1 MCERLER
8 QVLDLLAAL
17 HHVFGRID
25 VAARVQAH
33 VHPAHDLPRPAGSVV
48 LLENLHLELHVLL
61 EAGRRAHGKVLGV
74 ELETDVDDF
83 FDR

>member
-1 MCERLER
+1 MNLRSAPHV
-8 QVLDLLAAL
+8 VL
-17 HHVFGRID
+17 GRID

-33 VHPAHDLPRPAGSVV
+33 VHPTHDLPRPAGRLV
-48 LLENLHLELHVLL
+48 LLEGLHLELHVLL
-61 EAGRRAHGKVLGV
+61 EAGRRAHAEVLGV